1 MKTAI
6 ITLTKGGVELG
17 LHLQERLA
25 GSELYVPERHK
36 DMVVVSQP
44 SLPITRHLSLVPME
58 KDKAQVFD
66 GFLKELIARIF
77 AGYDGF
83 IFIMATGIVVRVIAP
98 FIKGKDVDPAVVVM
112 DEAGRFVISL
122 LSGHLGGANELAREV
137 AGCIGATPV
146 ITTATDVCGK
156 LCAEDLARELEGEI
170 ENVRMIKNV
179 NAAFLHDEPVAINI
193 PSEKRDTLKSS
204 GNFVFYDSLED
215 LLGSGYTTLV
225 AVTNRLKHGI
235 EEGCLVIRPR
245 NLVVGVGCNRN
256 TSADEIE
263 EAVFKVLRDNGLSQ
277 KSIRNL
283 ASIDAK
289 GDEAGLLGFAKKHDL
304 TIDFFTK
311 EELEKVD
318 FVTAP
323 SRHVMEAVGVGG
335 VCEPAAMLSA
345 KGSMLLV
352 PKVKS
357 GNVTVAV
364 AEAAPSFDK
373 SI

>member
-17 LHLQERLA
+17 IQLQERLA

-44 SLPITRHLSLVPME
+44 SLPVNRHLSLVPTE
-58 KDKAQVFD
+58 KDKARIFD
-66 GFLKELIARIF
+66 GLLKELVAKIF
-77 AGYDGF
+77 TGYDGF
-83 IFIMATGIVVRVIAP
+83 IFIMAIGIVVRVIAP
-98 FIKGKDVDPAVVVM
+98 FIKGKEIDPAIVVM

-137 AGCIGATPV
+137 AGRIGATPV

-156 LCAEDLARELEGEI
+156 LCAEDLAKELEGEI

-193 PSEKRDTLKSS
+193 PSEKRDTLKCS
-204 GNFVFYDSLED
+204 GNLIFYDNIED
-215 LLGSGYTTLV
+215 LLGSEYLTRI
-225 AVTNRLKHGI
+225 AVTNRLREGI
-235 EEGCLVIRPR
+235 EKGCLVIRPR

-256 TSADEIE
+256 TSANEIE
-263 EAVFKVLRDNGLSQ
+263 EAVFKVLWDNGLSQ
-277 KSIRNL
+277 NSIRNL
-283 ASIDAK
+283 ASINVK
-289 GDEAGLLGFAKKHDL
+289 GDEAGLLDFAKRHDL
-304 TIDFFTK
+304 TIDFYTK
-311 EELEKVD
+311 EELEKGKLE
-318 FVTAP
+318 TPP
-323 SRHVMEAVGVGG
+323 SLHVVKAVGVGG

-345 KGSMLLV
+345 KASMLLV